1 MATKERAISYVD
13 AGTAA
18 SSFHVSDTIDWSSLS
33 AQTKNRVV
41 VVQVPV
47 KALEQVGPKLTQ
59 PDDHA
64 GRSNTSPSV
73 NGDSANRTPD

>member
-1 MATKERAISYVD
+1 METKERAISYFG

-41 VVQVPV
+41 VVRVPV
-47 KALEQVGPKLTQ
+47 KALERVGPELTQ
-59 PDDHA
+59 SDDRA
-64 GRSNTSPSV
+64 RRSSTSSSV
-73 NGDSANRTPD
+73 TGDSANRITD